1 MQAFTDFNLVFGLKD
16 SFFES
21 DQYQPLEISKWNSEK
36 VE

>member
-21 DQYQPLEISKWNSEK
+21 DQYQPLEMK
-36 VE
+36 